1 MPSGADP
8 GARASRPQRAA
19 FSPFF
24 ADDPSVHAEADTG
37 LIVATRRMPCEKRGE
52 RWAFDSLA
60 GGTPALP
67 EGKPADPISVTRD
80 ADCEA
85 GRNA

>member
-1 MPSGADP
+1 MPFGADP

-19 FSPFF
+19 VPPFC

-37 LIVATRRMPCEKRGE
+37 LIVATLRMPSEKRGE
-52 RWAFDSLA
+52 RWACDPLA

-67 EGKPADPISVTRD
+67 EGKPADPISVTPD

-85 GRNA
+85 GRNG